1 MEEKSIIISLF
12 LILALVV
19 SDESLLRDVDTIEEL
34 TDILVSDEHRLI
46 DLSSYT

>member
-46 DLSSYT
+46 DLSSYK